1 VNIYLIGFMGSGK
14 STTGRKIASS
24 LRWSFIDTD
33 RLIEEQNGLSVAELF
48 TLRGEQ
54 YFREAERKALMTAS
68 ARSRT
73 VVACGGGTPC
83 SEENI
88 GIMKETGVILY
99 LKLPVDIL
107 VSRLEKSKT
116 VRPLLVNNGETDL
129 KERVMELLE
138 KRIGWYEQADII
150 TDGQS
155 TTIEKLTGQ
164 LAEIIRDRGA
174 FL

>member
-1 VNIYLIGFMGSGK
+1 MGSGK

-24 LRWSFIDTD
+24 LRWSFIDID
-33 RLIEEQNGLSVAELF
+33 RLIEEDNGLSVADLF
-48 TLRGEQ
+48 AIRGEQ
-54 YFREAERKALMTAS
+54 YFREAERKALITAS

-83 SEENI
+83 STENI
-88 GIMKETGVILY
+88 AIMKETGVIMY

-116 VRPLLVNNGETDL
+116 VRPLLMKNGETDL
-129 KERVMELLE
+129 AVRVQELLA
-138 KRIGWYEQADII
+138 KRAVWYEQADII
-150 TDGQS
+150 AEGYN
-155 TTIEKLTGQ
+155 TTAEKLTIQ
-164 LAEIIRDRGA
+164 LADLIRARGA

>member
-48 TLRGEQ
+48 TLRGEP
-54 YFREAERKALMTAS
+54 YFRETERKALITAS

-129 KERVMELLE
+129 KERVLELLE
-138 KRIGWYEQADII
+138 KRTGWYEQADII
-150 TDGQS
+150 TDSQS

-164 LAEIIRDRGA
+164 LAELIRDRGA

>member
-88 GIMKETGVILY
+88 GIMIETGVILY

-138 KRIGWYEQADII
+138 KRIWWYEQADII

>member
-1 VNIYLIGFMGSGK
+1 MGSGK

-116 VRPLLVNNGETDL
+116 VRPLLLNNGKTDL
-129 KERVMELLE
+129 KERVLELLE
-138 KRIGWYEQADII
+138 KRTVWYEQADLI

-155 TTIEKLTGQ
+155 TTEKLTGQ
-164 LAEIIRDRGA
+164 LAELIRDRGA

>member
-24 LRWSFIDTD
+24 LHWSFIDTD
-33 RLIEEQNGLSVAELF
+33 RLIEEHNGLSVEELF

-54 YFREAERKALMTAS
+54 YFREAERKALMAAS
-68 ARSRT
+68 VRSRT

-83 SEENI
+83 SEENL

-116 VRPLLVNNGETDL
+116 VRPLLLNNGKTDL
-129 KERVMELLE
+129 EERVLELLE
-138 KRIGWYEQADII
+138 KRTVWYEQADII

-155 TTIEKLTGQ
+155 TTEKLTGQ
-164 LAEIIRDRGA
+164 LAELIRDRGA

>member
-1 VNIYLIGFMGSGK
+1 MGSGK

-24 LRWSFIDTD
+24 LRWSFIDID
-33 RLIEEQNGLSVAELF
+33 KLIEEENGLSVADLF
-48 TLRGEQ
+48 ALRGEQ

-83 SEENI
+83 SAENI

-107 VSRLEKSKT
+107 VARLEKSKT
-116 VRPLLVNNGETDL
+116 VRPLLMKNGETDL
-129 KERVMELLE
+129 AVRVQELLA
-138 KRIGWYEQADII
+138 KRAGWYEQADII
-150 TDGQS
+150 AEGHN
-155 TTIEKLTGQ
+155 TTAEKLTIQ
-164 LAEIIRDRGA
+164 LADLIRARGA

>member
-1 VNIYLIGFMGSGK
+1 MGSGK

-24 LRWSFIDTD
+24 LHWSFIDTD
-33 RLIEEQNGLSVAELF
+33 RLIEEHNGLSVAELF
-48 TLRGEQ
+48 TLRGEL
-54 YFREAERKALMTAS
+54 YFREAERKALMATS
-68 ARSRT
+68 VRSRT

-116 VRPLLVNNGETDL
+116 VRPLMMNNVKTDL
-129 KERVMELLE
+129 KERVLELLE
-138 KRIGWYEQADII
+138 KRTVWYEQADII

-155 TTIEKLTGQ
+155 TTEKLTGQ
-164 LAEIIRDRGA
+164 IAELIRDRGA

>member
-24 LRWSFIDTD
+24 LHWSYIDTD
-33 RLIEEQNGLSVAELF
+33 RLIEEQTGLSVADLF
-48 TLRGEQ
+48 TLHSEQ
-54 YFREAERKALMTAS
+54 YFREAEKMALMTAS
-68 ARSRT
+68 TRSRT

-83 SEENI
+83 SVENI
-88 GIMKETGVILY
+88 SIMKETGVIIY

-116 VRPLLVNNGETDL
+116 KRPLLANNGETGL
-129 KERVMELLE
+129 TERVHELLAM
-138 KRIGWYEQADII
+138 RTGWYEQADII
-150 TDGQS
+150 ADCQN

-164 LAEIIRDRGA
+164 LADLIRARGA

>member
-1 VNIYLIGFMGSGK
+1 MGSGK

-68 ARSRT
+68 ERSRT

-107 VSRLEKSKT
+107 VSRLETSKT

-129 KERVMELLE
+129 KERVLELLE

-164 LAEIIRDRGA
+164 LAELIRDRGA

>member
-1 VNIYLIGFMGSGK
+1 MGSGK

-24 LRWSFIDTD
+24 LRWSFIDID
-33 RLIEEQNGLSVAELF
+33 RLIEEHNGLSVAELF
-48 TLRGEQ
+48 ALRGEQ

-73 VVACGGGTPC
+73 VVSCGGGTPC
-83 SEENI
+83 SAENI

-116 VRPLLVNNGETDL
+116 VRPLLMKNGETDL
-129 KERVMELLE
+129 AVRVQELLA
-138 KRIGWYEQADII
+138 RRAGWYEQADII
-150 TDGQS
+150 AEGHN
-155 TTIEKLTGQ
+155 TTVEKLTIQ
-164 LAEIIRDRGA
+164 LADLIRARGA

>member
-1 VNIYLIGFMGSGK
+1 MGSGK

-24 LRWSFIDTD
+24 LRWSFIDID
-33 RLIEEQNGLSVAELF
+33 RLIEEHNGLSVAELF
-48 TLRGEQ
+48 AQRGEQ
-54 YFREAERKALMTAS
+54 YFREAEKKALITAS

-83 SEENI
+83 SAENI

-116 VRPLLVNNGETDL
+116 VRPLLMKNGETDL
-129 KERVMELLE
+129 AARVQDLLA
-138 KRIGWYEQADII
+138 KRSGWYEQADII
-150 TDGQS
+150 VDSQNITV
-155 TTIEKLTGQ
+155 ERLTGQ
-164 LAEIIRDRGA
+164 LADLIRERGA

>member
-14 STTGRKIASS
+14 STTGRKIATS
-24 LRWSFIDTD
+24 LCWSFIDTD

-48 TLRGEQ
+48 TLRGEK
-54 YFREAERKALMTAS
+54 YFREAEKKALLAAS
-68 ARSRT
+68 VRSRT

-99 LKLPVDIL
+99 LRLPVEIL

-116 VRPLLVNNGETDL
+116 VRPLLLNNGKTDL
-129 KERVMELLE
+129 KERVLELLE
-138 KRIGWYEQADII
+138 KRTVWYEQADLI

-155 TTIEKLTGQ
+155 TTEKLTGQ
-164 LAEIIRDRGA
+164 LAELIRDRGA

>member
-14 STTGRKIASS
+14 STTGRKIAST
-24 LRWSFIDTD
+24 LRWSFVDTD
-33 RLIEEQNGLSVAELF
+33 KLVEEQDGLSVAEVIA
-48 TLRGEQ
+48 LRGEK
-54 YFREAERKALMTAS
+54 YFREAEKKALLTAS

-83 SEENI
+83 SAENI

-99 LKLPVDIL
+99 LRLPVDTL

-116 VRPLLVNNGETDL
+116 VRPLLQGETDL
-129 KERVMELLE
+129 RARVQGMIAQRAE
-138 KRIGWYEQADII
+138 WYEQADII
-150 TDGQS
+150 ADNLS
-155 TTIEKLTGQ
+155 TTVEELTGR
-164 LAEIIRDRGA
+164 LADLIRSKGA